1 VLKAVRA
8 RAVVVNASLA
18 SVSLALTAGALETA
32 ARWAERR
39 GGEPVAAAYTQ
50 PDPLL
55 GWRHRPGAVAA
66 NPNGDY
72 RINSMGLRDREHSYR
87 PAPGAQR
94 VMVLGDSFAEGFSV
108 RMEDALPQALER
120 VLRARGCETEVLNA
134 GTVGYSTDQE
144 YLFYREEGSRYR
156 PQVVALLLY
165 YNDVLYNGR
174 GSVGSTPK
182 PLFTFAGGVARVRN
196 APLPAVAPFA
206 AAPRTPP
213 RGSAGVRWLRARLA
227 TAWPSLYDALAR
239 LRFWS
244 PLARGEVPPELSVY
258 ARDPPPDISRAWEYT
273 VHLLRLLHEEAGRD
287 GARLVAVYVP
297 TKMEVSERDWAL
309 TRRRYGV
316 DDAAWDRRRLSSL
329 LAQAGARIGFPVLDP
344 TPELRAAD
352 HGFWGGP
359 YHAGGGHWNA
369 LGHKVVGERV
379 ADFLTRERWV
389 ECK

>member
-1 VLKAVRA
+1 VFKAVRP
-8 RAVVVNASLA
+8 RAVLVNAGLASASLA
-18 SVSLALTAGALETA
+18 LIAGVLEAA

-39 GGEPVAAAYTQ
+39 GREPLAAAYTQ

-55 GWRHRPGAVAA
+55 GWRHRAGATLS

-72 RINSMGLRDREHSYR
+72 RINSMGLRDREHAYR

-108 RMEDALPQALER
+108 RVEDALPQALER
-120 VLRARGCETEVLNA
+120 MLHARGCDAEVLNA

-174 GSVGSTPK
+174 ASVGATPK
-182 PLFTFAGGVARVRN
+182 PLFTFTGGVARVKN
-196 APLPAVAPFA
+196 APLQAVAPFA
-206 AAPRTPP
+206 AAPRAPA

-227 TAWPSLYDALAR
+227 SAWPSLYDALAR

-244 PLARGEVPPELSVY
+244 PLARGEVPLELSVY
-258 ARDPPPDISRAWEYT
+258 ARRPPAEIDRAWEHT
-273 VHLLRLLHEEAGRD
+273 VHLLRLLNQEAERSGT
-287 GARLVAVYVP
+287 RLVAVYVP
-297 TKMEVSERDWAL
+297 GKMEVSERDWAI

-316 DDAAWDRRRLSSL
+316 DEGTWDRRRLASL
-329 LAQAGARIGFPVLDP
+329 LGQAGARLGFPVLDP
-344 TPELRAAD
+344 TAELRAAD

-369 LGHKVVGERV
+369 LGHRVVASRV
-379 ADFLTRERWV
+379 ADFLTRESWI
-389 ECK
+389 ECR